1 MIMNMK
7 KIFSMALACLI
18 IVATF
23 AMAIPTAAESAA
35 FSVAKKDGTEVGS
48 YATYNEALEAAF
60 TAGGGTIN
68 MLTDYTLTATAYTDT
83 DKTTCTDI
91 VINGNGHTLTT
102 EKQPFTF
109 TAGDNLT
116 VNNLKV
122 DMVKSQRFVDILGGS
137 TLTFNQVTFT
147 SSAYLDDQYGHFRTP
162 NADDVSA
169 ETVNTLNFKDCSIT
183 LTGKGTVIGI
193 RKGAHILDVNM
204 DGCTVTGALETEG
217 QNQGGFVY
225 GVRNVNL
232 NNTNVKVL
240 HRVFWDLK
248 GGDTVRITGNSTIQ
262 NTSSSKFLISVQDDY
277 DFILGENVKLI
288 GAMFAEAKGT
298 TEFLNIYAYN
308 PNFYYTDAETAY
320 PYFNA
325 PVMNDGATLR
335 VSAEE
340 PNYGLRFTATCAPAT
355 LDNAETADVKE
366 SLVDHA
372 KYGTVITKDT
382 YLEKGLWAE
391 GVQGKA
397 TDAAK
402 GIFLAVEAK
411 NGISVAEDGA
421 LTMNTALAN
430 IKDANLDS
438 TFYARSY
445 AMYSLDKYELI
456 NVYVFSELDTEKH
469 GASYTDTIN
478 KTLAESVKDASEDGF
493 TTEVSSYVAANGGVY
508 TWVDGTKY
516 TCYSREQ
523 YEALMAI
530 AKK

>member
-1 MIMNMK
+1 MK
-7 KIFSMALACLI
+7 KKILSIALACLMLI
-18 IVATF
+18 SVF
-23 AMAIPTAAESAA
+23 AMAIPTAAETAV
-35 FSVAKKDGTEVGS
+35 FSVAKKDGTAVGN

-68 MLTDYTLTATAYTDT
+68 MLADYSLTVNGYTDT

-102 EKQPFTF
+102 TKQPFTF

-122 DMVKSQRFVDILGGS
+122 DMTASQRFVDILGGS

-147 SSAYLDDQYGHFRTP
+147 SSGYVDDQYGHFRTP
-162 NADDVSA
+162 NVDDVSA

-183 LTGKGTVIGI
+183 ITGKGTVIGI
-193 RKGAHILDVNM
+193 RKGSHILDVNM

-217 QNQGGFVY
+217 QNNGGFVY

-232 NNTNVKVL
+232 NNTNVKVQ
-240 HRVFWDLK
+240 HRVFWDLQR
-248 GGDTVRITGNSTIQ
+248 GDTVRITGNSTIQ
-262 NTSSSKFLISVQDDY
+262 NTSSSKYIISVKDDY

-288 GAMFAEAKGT
+288 GANFAEAKGT

-355 LDNAETADVKE
+355 LDNAETTDVKE

-391 GVQGKA
+391 GVMGKA

-411 NGISVAEDGA
+411 NGISAAEDGT

-445 AMYSLDKYELI
+445 AVYSLDKYELI
-456 NVYVFSELDTEKH
+456 NVYVFSALDTTKH

-478 KTLAESVKDASEDGF
+478 KTLAENVKDAAEEGY
-493 TTEVSSYVAANGGVY
+493 TTEVDSYVALGNSGYAWTEGK
-508 TWVDGTKY
+508 KY
-516 TCYSREQ
+516 TCYSKEQ
-523 YEALMAI
+523 YDALKAI
-530 AKK
+530 ATK